1 MALAFFDVDAKARE
15 RLASDYFI
23 GALNDP
29 DLSLKVRE
37 RNPKT
42 LDEALIAAQQIE
54 VWLKDASKSRYGGGE
69 EFHRRRDKH
78 VRGTAAI
85 SDDVVDRLMQHLT
98 NGTGF
103 KVRH

>member
-1 MALAFFDVDAKARE
+1 MALAFSDVDAKARE

-42 LDEALIAAQQIE
+42 LDEALFAAQ
-54 VWLKDASKSRYGGGE
+54 
-69 EFHRRRDKH
+69 
-78 VRGTAAI
+78 
-85 SDDVVDRLMQHLT
+85 
-98 NGTGF
+98 
-103 KVRH
+103 